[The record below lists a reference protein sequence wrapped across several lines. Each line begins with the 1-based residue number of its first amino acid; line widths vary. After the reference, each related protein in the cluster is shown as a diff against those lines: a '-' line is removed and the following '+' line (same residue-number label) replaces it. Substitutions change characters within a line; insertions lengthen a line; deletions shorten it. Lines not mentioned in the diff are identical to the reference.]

1 MPELSRFYGIVIRMF
16 FGDHVPP
23 HFHAEYGEDGVVG
36 RVLTTIASRPFALA
50 LLASLLL
57 PAAPSQAEQAPFL
70 SDSVA
75 HALADELS
83 GEAALRN
90 LEAFSRQHRMRG
102 SAGYRNA
109 ATHIVETLRGYGISD
124 ARITSFPAD
133 GVRFYGTQKSR
144 PPWDAEF
151 AELWELRERDGAWV
165 REHRLA
171 SWEAMPL
178 SLAQDSESG
187 EATADLVDVG
197 AGTTDA
203 DYAGKEVRGRIVLAS
218 SQPGE
223 VARFAVERHGAV
235 GIVSYAQNQRT
246 AWWGENENLVRWGH
260 LGTFAPR
267 PSFAFMVS
275 LKQAR
280 EFQRRLKGG
289 ERIRLDAVVRAGKHP
304 GAYEIVEATIPGVD
318 PDLKGEEIVF
328 SCHLDHPRP
337 GANDNASGAAAILE
351 VARTLQKLIREGR
364 VPPPARTI
372 RFVWPPEIEGTLA
385 LLNGRPE
392 LPARIK
398 AAIHMDMVGGGP
410 ETKAIFHVTRG
421 PASLPSFVNDVAE
434 AFGEFVNRQSAA
446 FASGRGSDLPLHS
459 PEGGKEAALADLAEY
474 TGGSDHDVYCEGSF
488 RIPTIYLNDWPD
500 RYIHTNMDVAG
511 NIDPTKLKR
520 AAFIGAACGY
530 FLSRVGA
537 GDAVSLVRNH
547 RSRALARTATMLR
560 RADALPQE
568 EATNL
573 RRFHLA
579 YERAV
584 AGSMDR
590 FFTPPQGPRSE
601 ARAFLA
607 DLKRLVGDPGPAAAA
622 AGDGAVV
629 FQRKEGIRGPMGVFG
644 YDYLEDHLGRAAAD
658 SLRLL
663 RHQGLRGSG
672 GEYAYETLNLV
683 DGRRTTREIR
693 DAVSAIYGPVPLELV
708 MEYARALETIGVIRR
723 WP

>member
-1 MPELSRFYGIVIRMF
+1 M
-16 FGDHVPP
+16 
-23 HFHAEYGEDGVVG
+23 
-36 RVLTTIASRPFALA
+36 TCRPRGPVRTSPALA
-50 LLASLLL
+50 VAVVASLLIG
-57 PAAPSQAEQAPFL
+57 AAPAHAEPAPFL
-70 SDSVA
+70 PDSIV

-90 LEAFSRQHRMRG
+90 LEALSRQHRMRG
-102 SAGYRNA
+102 SEGFGNA
-109 ATHIVETLRGYGISD
+109 ATHIVETLHGYGFTD
-124 ARITSFPAD
+124 ARITRFPAD

-178 SLAQDSESG
+178 SLAQDSEKG

-197 AGTTDA
+197 AGTA
-203 DYAGKEVRGRIVLAS
+203 ESDYAGKDVRGRIVLAS
-218 SQPGE
+218 SQPGP
-223 VARFAVERHGAV
+223 VARLAVERHGAA

-260 LGTFAPR
+260 LDTFAAKHA
-267 PSFAFMVS
+267 FAFMVS

-280 EFQRRLKGG
+280 EFQRRLKAG
-289 ERIRLDAVVRAGKHP
+289 ERIRLSAIVRAGKHS
-304 GAYEIVEATIPGVD
+304 GAYQIVEATIPGAD
-318 PDLKGEEIVF
+318 PLLRREEIVF
-328 SCHLDHPRP
+328 TCHLDHPRP

-364 VPPPARTI
+364 IPPPARTL

-392 LPARIK
+392 LPPRIK
-398 AAIHMDMVGGGP
+398 ATIHMDMVGGGP

-421 PASLPSFVNDVAE
+421 PASLPSFVYDVAE
-434 AFGEFVNRQSAA
+434 AFGEYVNRQTAA
-446 FASGRGSDLPLHS
+446 FASGRGFDLSLHS
-459 PEGGKEAALADLAEY
+459 PEGGKEAALADLAEH

-500 RYIHTNMDVAG
+500 RYIHTNGDVAA
-511 NIDPTKLKR
+511 NIDPTKLER

-530 FLSRVGA
+530 FLARVGA
-537 GDAVSLVRNH
+537 ADAAALVRNH
-547 RSRALARTATMLR
+547 WSRALIRAATMLR
-560 RADALPQE
+560 RAGQISPE
-568 EATNL
+568 EAGHL
-573 RRFHLA
+573 RRFHLG

-584 AGSMDR
+584 LGSYGR
-590 FFTPPQGPRSE
+590 LLELPAPARTE
-601 ARAFLA
+601 AISFLA
-607 DLKRLVGDPGPAAAA
+607 DLERLVGDPGPPPMAS
-622 AGDGAVV
+622 GDGAVV
-629 FQRKEGIRGPMGVFG
+629 FHRNGAIRGPMGAFG

-658 SLRLL
+658 SLRLP

-672 GEYAYETLNLV
+672 GDYAYEVLNLV
-683 DGRRTTREIR
+683 DGRRTVQAIR
-693 DAVSAIYGPVPLELV
+693 DDVSAIYGPVPLELV
-708 MEYARALETIGVIRR
+708 VEYARALETIGVIRR
-723 WP
+723 RP